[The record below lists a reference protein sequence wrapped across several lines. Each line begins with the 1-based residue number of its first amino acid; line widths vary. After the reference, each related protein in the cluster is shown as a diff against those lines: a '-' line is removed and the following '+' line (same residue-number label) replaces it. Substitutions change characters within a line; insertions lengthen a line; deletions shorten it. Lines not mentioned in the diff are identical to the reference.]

1 MVTLIEPE
9 NRCPY
14 IRRVGV
20 GEYSRDYC
28 ELTEKPSGRIHPC
41 ILVSSET
48 CEIWE
53 EIKREWAEEK

>member
-9 NRCPY
+9 NRCPHI
-14 IRRVGV
+14 IRKQAGDESIDICEINDKICLLVG
-20 GEYSRDYC
+20 DY
-28 ELTEKPSGRIHPC
+28 E
-41 ILVSSET
+41 

>member
-9 NRCPY
+9 DKCPH
-14 IRRVGV
+14 IRRVG
-20 GEYSRDYC
+20 EFDFC
-28 ELTEKPSGRIHPC
+28 ELTERPSGRIHPC
-41 ILVSSET
+41 VLMSGET

>member
-9 NRCPY
+9 NRCPH
-14 IRRVGV
+14 IICKMDGMV
-20 GEYSRDYC
+20 DLC
-28 ELTEKPSGRIHPC
+28 ELTEKPSGRIQPC
-41 ILVSSET
+41 VLMSGET